1 MSSAA
6 ERSREP
12 EAVWKALSDRH
23 RRRMLDLLRDRPRTT
38 GELANQ
44 FPVSRFAVMKHL
56 GVLVGAGLVL
66 VERRGRERWNF
77 LNPMPIHAI
86 AQRWIE
92 PFAAAR
98 VHALADLKR
107 RIEAGPRGVPE
118 MSKKSDESKD
128 AGSPFGVCE
137 VALEV
142 EIAAPPERV
151 WKAFTEEIAA
161 WWPTA
166 FYTSPDPK
174 GFVFEE
180 KLGGRVYEDRGDG
193 QGLVWYQ
200 VTELSKPERIRLS
213 GDLTPE
219 FGGPARLQT
228 RIDFVPSGEGT
239 RFRLLD
245 TLFGR
250 LGANLEQNVAE
261 GWKLLFEGCFK
272 PWVEEGK
279 HPERPEGVG

>member
-6 ERSREP
+6 TRSKEP
-12 EAVWKALSDRH
+12 EAVWKALSDPH

-38 GELANQ
+38 GELATQ

-92 PFAAAR
+92 PFARPR
-98 VHALADLKR
+98 VQALADLKR
-107 RIEAGPRGVPE
+107 RIETGPLGEPE
-118 MSKKSDESKD
+118 MSTQSEKSKD
-128 AGSPFGVCE
+128 GGAQFGICE

-151 WKAFTEEIAA
+151 WKAFTEEIVA
-161 WWPTA
+161 WWPTE
-166 FYTSPDPK
+166 FYVGANPK

-180 KLGGRVYEDRGDG
+180 KLGGRLYEDRGDG
-193 QGLVWYQ
+193 QGLVWYH
-200 VTELSKPERIRLS
+200 VTELDKPEMLRLS
-213 GDLTPE
+213 GELTPE

-228 RIDFVPSGEGT
+228 RIEFKPTETGT
-239 RFRLLD
+239 RFRFVD
-245 TLFGR
+245 TAFGR
-250 LGANLEQNVAE
+250 LGATFESDVTS
-261 GWKLLFEGCFK
+261 GWKFLFEGCFK

-279 HPERPEGVG
+279 KPERPEGVK